1 MTQPGG
7 GDAQS
12 FPCSQCG
19 AKLNYDAGAQAM
31 KCPYCGHQQAI
42 QTRPEL
48 VQHPAGYVQQAQIR
62 EIPIEQGM
70 AMAMKGLGVQVTT
83 ISCKDCGATVNI
95 GEGERTTACAF
106 CGSHQVLQAHTN
118 DQAIRPES
126 LVPFKVNKQSANDLF
141 GKWLASLWFRPND
154 LTKIA
159 KVQEMGGVY
168 VPFWTFDS
176 MVHSNWTAERGWYYY
191 ETETYTAY
199 ENGQS
204 VTRTRQVQR
213 TRWESAWGNRRDF
226 FDDTLVC
233 AGKGLPTD
241 LVDKFSTFNTKE
253 LIPYAP
259 HYLAG
264 WRAEAYA
271 IDLMPAWGIG
281 QQKMSRVQEGR
292 CAGDIGGDTHRGL
305 NVSNAFTQ
313 VTFKHV
319 LLPVWIA
326 AYRYNDKVYRFLVN
340 GQTGEVVGKAP
351 YSFWKIFFLVL
362 GIVTVIG
369 IVIGIYEYTHEDDQ
383 SPPAPVPTQTVSA
396 KPKPL
401 PSADLAPSAS
411 AAPSSSGSAKKPGA
425 LPSAK
430 PGASAAPATSGS
442 AKPAT
447 VPSGS
452 AKPATAPTGSAKPAA
467 SAPKK

>member
-1 MTQPGG
+1 MTQPAG

-19 AKLNYDAGAQAM
+19 AKLNYDAGTQAM
-31 KCPYCGHQQAI
+31 KCPYCGHQQAV
-42 QTRPEL
+42 QTRPEM
-48 VQHPAGYVQQAQIR
+48 VQQAGYVQQAQVR

-70 AMAMKGLGVQVTT
+70 AMAAKGLGVPVTT
-83 ISCKDCGATVNI
+83 MNCKDCGATVNI
-95 GEGERTTACAF
+95 GEGERTTSCAF

-126 LVPFKVNKQSANDLF
+126 LVPFKVNKESANDLF
-141 GKWLASLWFRPND
+141 GKWLAGLWFRPND

-191 ETETYTAY
+191 ETETYTSY

-213 TRWESAWGNRRDF
+213 TRWESAWGQRSDF

-233 AGKGLPTD
+233 AGKGLPGD
-241 LVDKFSTFNTKE
+241 LVEKFSTFNTRE

-281 QQKMSRVQEGR
+281 QQKMARVQDGR

-305 NVSNAFTQ
+305 NVSNTYTN

-319 LLPVWIA
+319 LLPIWIA

-362 GIVTVIG
+362 GIVTVLG
-369 IVIGIYEYTHEDDQ
+369 IIIGIYAYTHEDDG
-383 SPPAPVPTQTVSA
+383 STHTPPKPTTTATAKPVPTTDLD
-396 KPKPL
+396 PP
-401 PSADLAPSAS
+401 PSATAIPS
-411 AAPSSSGSAKKPGA
+411 GKKPAA
-425 LPSAK
+425 LPS
-430 PGASAAPATSGS
+430 GT
-442 AKPAT
+442 
-447 VPSGS
+447 
-452 AKPATAPTGSAKPAA
+452 KPATAPSTKPSTAPSGVKPAPSGAKPAPSGAKPAPSGAKPAA
-467 SAPKK
+467 SK